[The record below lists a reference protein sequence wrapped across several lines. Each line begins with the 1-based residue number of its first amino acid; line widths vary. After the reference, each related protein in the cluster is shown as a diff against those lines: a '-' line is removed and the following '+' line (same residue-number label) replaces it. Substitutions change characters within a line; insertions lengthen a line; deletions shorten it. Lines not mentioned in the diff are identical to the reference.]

1 MLGSTILSG
10 FVRCQSEFYWK
21 EENRDKLSLLAPL
34 SVTGL
39 AISILS
45 LLIVLVTYYT
55 FNELRTIPG
64 IHLVNL
70 SLSLLLSHLL
80 QLLTPVLNTS
90 KASYTAFA
98 VLLHYFSLV
107 SFAWMS
113 LIAYDTWRTF
123 SYKYWHQSRGIWR
136 QMRARVMRHMA
147 VGWLPTLILVV
158 TCTALD
164 QSNAVTIG
172 YGANAGCWISNRFAN
187 LCVFTTPVSLS
198 LVFNIV
204 YFLRTIKAIRQTKR
218 QTRSVTEQSQ
228 NESDFPIFTRI
239 AALMGFY
246 WLLGFLAML
255 INIKIPLVSFHNSN
269 ITRRIHCHGV
279 CVLRPS
285 CQNAVLQFFH

>member
-1 MLGSTILSG
+1 M
-10 FVRCQSEFYWK
+10 
-21 EENRDKLSLLAPL
+21 
-34 SVTGL
+34 
-39 AISILS
+39 
-45 LLIVLVTYYT
+45 
-55 FNELRTIPG
+55 
-64 IHLVNL
+64 
-70 SLSLLLSHLL
+70 
-80 QLLTPVLNTS
+80 
-90 KASYTAFA
+90 
-98 VLLHYFSLV
+98 V

-113 LIAYDTWRTF
+113 LIAHDTWRTF

-269 ITRRIHCHGV
+269 NITRRIHCHGV

-285 CQNAVLQFFH
+285 CQNAVLQFFHWKTRKEHRAFSCSRSYAATVEFSLNNKYTWE